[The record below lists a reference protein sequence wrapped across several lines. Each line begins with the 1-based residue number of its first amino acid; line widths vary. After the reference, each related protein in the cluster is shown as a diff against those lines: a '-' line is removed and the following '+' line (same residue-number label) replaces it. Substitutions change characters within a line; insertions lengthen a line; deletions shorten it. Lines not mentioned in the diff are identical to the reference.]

1 MFGVMMHMMTTLLAA
16 LYCAEHTDQHAQ
28 LRPAPAAGFAIM
40 HEMFHTPAA
49 LVSAQKASVWELLWD
64 AICVHSPAS
73 ASLLAVSVCK
83 PTNHRHKH
91 LSCSA
96 KADGS

>member
-16 LYCAEHTDQHAQ
+16 LYCAEHNDQHAQ

-49 LVSAQKASVWELLWD
+49 LVSSRGV
-64 AICVHSPAS
+64 CVGAALGCNLCPFA
-73 ASLLAVSVCK
+73 
-83 PTNHRHKH
+83 R
-91 LSCSA
+91 
-96 KADGS
+96 